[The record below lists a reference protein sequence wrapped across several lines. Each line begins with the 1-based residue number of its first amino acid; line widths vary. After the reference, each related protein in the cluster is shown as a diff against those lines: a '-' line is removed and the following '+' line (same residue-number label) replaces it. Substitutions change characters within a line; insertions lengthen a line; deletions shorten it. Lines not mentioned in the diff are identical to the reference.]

1 MAVLIIT
8 EKANHELYRCL
19 VLGREKVNICILKE
33 AINSINKRYTNVI
46 LLDPGFAVERGLR
59 LLKEIKDLYPF
70 IPVIFLTDKGSED
83 IVLRAFRA
91 GVRDFFRNP
100 VNIQELQDTVTGLL
114 RVKKISKEKRF
125 PFIKR
130 KDLKTEKLIRKV
142 TKNQYIDFLNTL
154 AYIEKNLTDDIDL
167 ENLASSACLSK
178 YHFCR
183 LFKRR
188 LGMSPMAFVTY
199 MKIEKAKEIIQ
210 KDDITISAVAIHVG
224 FNDLSS
230 FITQFKKFTGMTPY
244 SYKKSLPGK

>member
-1 MAVLIIT
+1 MAILIIT
-8 EKANHELYRCL
+8 EKANHELYRRL
-19 VLGREKVNICILKE
+19 VLGKEKVNICALKE
-33 AINSINKRYTNVI
+33 AIDSINKRSTNVI
-46 LLDPGFAVERGLR
+46 LLDTGFAAERGLR

-91 GVRDFFRNP
+91 GVRDFFRTP

-114 RVKKISKEKRF
+114 RIKKLSKEKRF
-125 PFIKR
+125 PFIKQ

-154 AYIEKNLTDDIDL
+154 GYIEKNLTDDIDL

-183 LFKRR
+183 LFKKR
-188 LGMSPMAFVTY
+188 LGITPMKFVTY

-230 FITQFKKFTGMTPY
+230 FITQFKKFTGLTPY
-244 SYKKSLPGK
+244 IYKKSLPGK

>member
-8 EKANHELYRCL
+8 EKANHELYRSL
-19 VLGREKVNICILKE
+19 VLGKEKVNICTLKE
-33 AINSINKRYTNVI
+33 AKNSINKRSTNVI
-46 LLDPGFAVERGLR
+46 LLDPCFAVEKGLR
-59 LLKEIKDLYPF
+59 LLQELKNHYPF
-70 IPVIFLTDKGSED
+70 IPVIFLADNASED

-114 RVKKISKEKRF
+114 RVKKLSKEKRF
-125 PFIKR
+125 PFIKQ

-154 AYIEKNLTDDIDL
+154 GYIEKNLTDDIDL
-167 ENLASSACLSK
+167 GNLASSACLSK

-183 LFKRR
+183 LFKKR
-188 LGMSPMAFVTY
+188 LGISPMKFVTF
-199 MKIEKAKEIIQ
+199 MKIEKAKKLIQ

-224 FNDLSS
+224 FNDLSN
-230 FITQFKKFTGMTPY
+230 FINQFKKFTGMTPY
-244 SYKKSLPGK
+244 SYKKSLK

>member
-8 EKANHELYRCL
+8 EKANHELYRSL
-19 VLGREKVNICILKE
+19 VFGKERVNICTLKE
-33 AINSINKRYTNVI
+33 AINSVKKRSTDI
-46 LLDPGFAVERGLR
+46 IILDPGAAVEKGLR
-59 LLKEIKDLYPF
+59 RLKELKNDYPS
-70 IPVIFLTDKGSED
+70 IPVIFLADNASED

-114 RVKKISKEKRF
+114 KVKKLAKEKRF
-125 PFIKR
+125 PFIKQR
-130 KDLKTEKLIRKV
+130 DLKTEKLIRKI

-154 AYIEKNLTDDIDL
+154 GYIEKNLTDDIDL

-183 LFKRR
+183 LFKKR
-188 LGMSPMAFVTY
+188 LGITPMKFVTF
-199 MKIEKAKEIIQ
+199 MRIEKAKEIIQ
-210 KDDITISAVAIHVG
+210 KDNITISAVAIHVG

-230 FITQFKKFTGMTPY
+230 FINQFKKFTGMTPY
-244 SYKKSLPGK
+244 MYKKSHQ